1 MENVARKIEPKLVFQ
16 EHARV
21 VDRRPGGQIV
31 VRAALRDVIA
41 KRAVSCLVEA
51 QPGDLVLLS
60 VEEGGEAFVLAVLS
74 RESPNTTL
82 EFDGDVHLRSRT
94 GQVTIAA
101 QAGVEILSPAPVGVT
116 TSRLDIRAVE
126 TSIVGQALD
135 VAATA
140 VRAELGKAK
149 VTLDTLMQ
157 RVRHS
162 FRRVEGL
169 DQVKAKQI
177 DYEAEQNLRLRG
189 ENALITGDDLVK
201 LNAEQIHLG

>member
-21 VDRRPGGQIV
+21 VERRAGGALV
-31 VRAALRDVIA
+31 VRAALGDVIA
-41 KRAVSCLVEA
+41 RRAVSCLVEA
-51 QPGDLVLLS
+51 LPSDLVLLS
-60 VEEGGEAFVLAVLS
+60 VEEGGDAFVLAVLE
-74 RESPNTTL
+74 RESTGATID
-82 EFDGDVHLRSRT
+82 FDGDVHLRSRA
-94 GQVTIAA
+94 GKVTIGA

-116 TSRLDIRAVE
+116 TSRLDVRAVE
-126 TSIVGQALD
+126 TSLVGQALD
-135 VAATA
+135 VATTHL
-140 VRAELGKAK
+140 RAEVGKAK

-157 RVRHS
+157 RARNV

-169 DQVKAKQI
+169 DQVKAKQV

-189 ENALITGDDLVK
+189 ENALITADDLVK